1 MADTIAGDA
10 FADVNQL
17 EAGWHPLLGDE
28 RARATELLARHQNHQ
43 RRLPEMEAL
52 RASQSGH
59 LR

>member
-28 RARATELLARHQNHQ
+28 RARATELLAR
-43 RRLPEMEAL
+43 AT
-52 RASQSGH
+52 RAPAVTSAAKWYAAP
-59 LR
+59 